1 MKKFRY
7 TLETVLNIKEQRQK
21 MEKEKMAILISKY
34 EVQKNKLIE
43 IINIIEKTTKES
55 EENKALGTSA
65 MNLRQFNL
73 YIESLY
79 EKYNQQKAILKEIE
93 EEIEKER
100 HNLMEVSKEK
110 EALES
115 LKEKKYEEYKYQT
128 VIEQNLMI
136 DEQISYKTARS
147 TLGG

>member
-1 MKKFRY
+1 M
-7 TLETVLNIKEQRQK
+7 ETVLNIKEQKQK

-34 EVQKNKLIE
+34 EVQKSKLVE
-43 IINIIEKTTKES
+43 ILNRIEKTTKEN

-128 VIEQNLMI
+128 LIEQNLMI

>member
-7 TLETVLNIKEQRQK
+7 TLETVLNIKEQKQK
-21 MEKEKMAILISKY
+21 IEKEKMAILISKY

-43 IINIIEKTTKES
+43 ILNKIEKMTKEN
-55 EENKALGTSA
+55 EENKVLGISA

-79 EKYNQQKAILKEIE
+79 EKYNQQKATLKEIE

-100 HNLMEVSKEK
+100 QNLMEVSKEK

-128 VIEQNLMI
+128 LIEQNLMI

>member
-7 TLETVLNIKEQRQK
+7 TLETVLNIKEQKQK

-34 EVQKNKLIE
+34 EAQKSKLID
-43 IINIIEKTTKES
+43 ILNKIEKTVKEN

-79 EKYNQQKAILKEIE
+79 EKYNQQKDILKAIE
-93 EEIEKER
+93 E
-100 HNLMEVSKEK
+100 
-110 EALES
+110 
-115 LKEKKYEEYKYQT
+115 
-128 VIEQNLMI
+128 
-136 DEQISYKTARS
+136 
-147 TLGG
+147 

>member
-7 TLETVLNIKEQRQK
+7 ALETVLNIKEQKQK

-34 EVQKNKLIE
+34 EVQKSKLVE
-43 IINIIEKTTKES
+43 ILNRIEKTIKEN
-55 EENKALGTSA
+55 EKNKALGTSA

>member
-1 MKKFRY
+1 
-7 TLETVLNIKEQRQK
+7 
-21 MEKEKMAILISKY
+21 
-34 EVQKNKLIE
+34 
-43 IINIIEKTTKES
+43 
-55 EENKALGTSA
+55 

>member
-1 MKKFRY
+1 M
-7 TLETVLNIKEQRQK
+7 ETVLNIKEQRQK
-21 MEKEKMAILISKY
+21 MEKEKMAILFSKY

>member
-43 IINIIEKTTKES
+43 ILNIIEKTTKES

>member
-73 YIESLY
+73 YIETLY

>member
-1 MKKFRY
+1 VKKFRY
-7 TLETVLNIKEQRQK
+7 TLETVLNIKEQKQK
-21 MEKEKMAILISKY
+21 IEKEKMAILISKY

-43 IINIIEKTTKES
+43 ILNKIEKMTKEN
-55 EENKALGTSA
+55 EENKVLGISA

-79 EKYNQQKAILKEIE
+79 EKYNQQKATLKEIE

-100 HNLMEVSKEK
+100 QNLMEVSKEK

-128 VIEQNLMI
+128 LIEQNLMI

>member
-7 TLETVLNIKEQRQK
+7 ALETVLNIKEQKQK

-34 EVQKNKLIE
+34 EVQKSKLVE
-43 IINIIEKTTKES
+43 ILNRIEKTTKEN

-128 VIEQNLMI
+128 LIEQNLMI

>member
-1 MKKFRY
+1 VKKFRY
-7 TLETVLNIKEQRQK
+7 TLETVLNIKEQKQK

-34 EVQKNKLIE
+34 EVQKSKLVE
-43 IINIIEKTTKES
+43 ILNRIEKTTKEN

-128 VIEQNLMI
+128 LIEQNLMM

>member
-1 MKKFRY
+1 M
-7 TLETVLNIKEQRQK
+7 ETVLNIKEQRQK

-43 IINIIEKTTKES
+43 ILNIIEKTTKES

>member
-1 MKKFRY
+1 M
-7 TLETVLNIKEQRQK
+7 ETVLNIKEQKQK
-21 MEKEKMAILISKY
+21 IEKEKMAILISKY

-43 IINIIEKTTKES
+43 ILNKIEKMTKEN
-55 EENKALGTSA
+55 EENKVLGISA

-79 EKYNQQKAILKEIE
+79 EKYNQQKATLKEIE

-100 HNLMEVSKEK
+100 QNLMEVSKEK

-128 VIEQNLMI
+128 LIEQNLMI

>member
-1 MKKFRY
+1 M
-7 TLETVLNIKEQRQK
+7 ETVLNIKEQRQK